1 METTCQTT
9 HLLHH
14 HPQAHRSYDDM
25 SFRASFSRFRKKIKH
40 GLLKSR
46 DGSERR
52 GIDSDGERSDQSVR
66 VGATTSKG
74 KSSWKSTASST
85 AKLLLRTV
93 EKSSDAFPPLKSV
106 AGGLCAILDN
116 CEV

>member
-1 METTCQTT
+1 
-9 HLLHH
+9 
-14 HPQAHRSYDDM
+14 M
-25 SFRASFSRFRKKIKH
+25 SVRASLSRFRKKIKD
-40 GLLKSR
+40 GLSKAEG
-46 DGSERR
+46 GSERR
-52 GIDSDGERSDQSVR
+52 GADPDSNQSDQSAR
-66 VGATTSKG
+66 FDATTSKG

>member
-1 METTCQTT
+1 
-9 HLLHH
+9 
-14 HPQAHRSYDDM
+14 M
-25 SFRASFSRFRKKIKH
+25 SFRVSSSRFWKKH
-40 GLLKSR
+40 YGLLKSR

-74 KSSWKSTASST
+74 KSSWKSTTSST

-93 EKSSDAFPPLKSV
+93 EMSSYAFPSLKSV